1 MKFIA
6 ILVFNLLF
14 GALGMAQGVEFFK
27 GSFAEAKELAKKENK
42 LIFIDA
48 YTTWCGPCKL
58 MTAKIFPLE
67 TAGKAYNPKFVSLKI
82 DMEKGE
88 GIDLAKQYQV
98 RYYPT
103 LLFVDADGN
112 LAHSAVGFHE
122 ETAFIELGNI
132 ATDPS
137 KQLSQLT
144 KRYNEGNRTPE
155 LLKNYVNALNASANP
170 NAAKIADEY
179 LATQS
184 NWKNMDNAKL
194 IYSIVQTADSKA
206 FDFLFKNKAWFITQ
220 FGEKP
225 IEQKIQRCILG
236 TAESM
241 AKNKDEKTHFEEI
254 KPMFKKYFGDDDE
267 KYIVQYKMDYLANTG
282 SWDNYIETAQQLIS
296 LNPNLGPEMLNQI
309 AWTAYE
315 YVKDTE
321 KLKLALAWAEKS
333 VSLAPSGYNYDT
345 MAALQYKLGL
355 KSKAKKSA
363 KKAIKLL
370 QDAGED
376 ASETEKL
383 LLKINGKDN
392 DNNKD
397 NKDNKDNK

>member
-6 ILVFNLLF
+6 ILIFNLLF
-14 GALGMAQGVEFFK
+14 SVFGTAQGIEFFK
-27 GSFAEAKELAKKENK
+27 GSFAEAKELAKKEKK

-48 YTTWCGPCKL
+48 YTSWCGPCKL
-58 MTAKIFPLE
+58 MTSKVFPLE
-67 TAGKAYNPKFVSLKI
+67 SSGNAYNTKFVNLKV

-98 RYYPT
+98 KYYPT
-103 LLFVDADGN
+103 LLFLDSDGN
-112 LAHSAVGFHE
+112 LVHSAVGFHE
-122 ETAFIELGNI
+122 ESAFLELGNT

-144 KRYNEGNRTPE
+144 KLYNEGNRTPE
-155 LLKNYVNALNASANP
+155 VLKNYVKALNASASP
-170 NAAKIADEY
+170 NASKVADEY

-184 NWKNMDNAKL
+184 NWKTVDNAKL
-194 IYSIVQTADSKA
+194 IYNIVENADSKS
-206 FDFLFKNKAWFITQ
+206 FDFLFKNKAWFTTQ

-225 IEQKIQRCILG
+225 IEQKIQRCILN

-241 AKNKDEKTHFEEI
+241 AKNKDEKAHFDEI

-267 KYIVQYKMDYLANTG
+267 KYLVQYKMDYLANTG
-282 SWDNYIETAQQLIS
+282 SWDNYIETAQQLINI
-296 LNPNLGPEMLNQI
+296 NPNLGPEMLNQI

-321 KLKLALAWAEKS
+321 KLKLALTWAEKS

-376 ASETEKL
+376 ATETEKL
-383 LLKINGKDN
+383 LLKINGKD
-392 DNNKD
+392 KD
-397 NKDNKDNK
+397 NKESK